1 MLHRFHTE
9 IAWRYG
15 LAEAVL
21 FYHIAYWVKE
31 NTTNDRHLHDS
42 RYWVYDSVH
51 ELSVTTHNYLSEHQI
66 RRALNKLVQEE
77 MLIRRNY
84 NKFAY
89 DRTYWYTLSEKAFSI
104 LQEIEMDV
112 AKK

>member
-9 IAWRYG
+9 IARRYG

-31 NTTNDRHLHDS
+31 NTANNRHLYDGC
-42 RYWVYDSVH
+42 YWVYDSVH
-51 ELSVTTHNYLSEHQI
+51 ELSINTHNYLSEHQI

-77 MLIRRNY
+77 LLIRRNY
-84 NKFAY
+84 SKFAY

-104 LQEIEMDV
+104 LQEIEMDDV
-112 AKK
+112 KK

>member
-9 IAWRYG
+9 IAKRYG
-15 LAEAVL
+15 LTEAVL

-31 NTTNDRHLHDS
+31 NATNDRHLHDS

-51 ELSVTTHNYLSEHQI
+51 ELSATTHNYLSEHQI
-66 RRALNKLVQEE
+66 RRALNKLVQEG
-77 MLIRRNY
+77 MLIRKNY

-89 DRTYWYTLSEKAFSI
+89 DRTYWYTLTDKAISI
-104 LQEIEMDV
+104 LREIEMDD